1 MVMCCDHLTLP
12 YKGANSKGMSSKG
25 MSSKGMSSKGISY
38 ESGKL

>member
-12 YKGANSKGMSSKG
+12 YKGANSKSI
-25 MSSKGMSSKGISY
+25 SSKGISY